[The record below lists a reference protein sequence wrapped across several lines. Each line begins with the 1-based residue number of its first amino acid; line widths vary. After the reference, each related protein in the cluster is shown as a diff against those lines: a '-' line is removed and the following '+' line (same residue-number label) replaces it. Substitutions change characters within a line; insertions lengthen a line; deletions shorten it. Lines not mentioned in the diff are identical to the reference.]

1 MAVFE
6 LTATRQ
12 MVLGNGMIVDKGMP
26 LTLNIPMHGITPYN
40 LMNNSRCRDQVL
52 QQFAMNGVPLPPN
65 SPYLNPG
72 CWNIKMR

>member
-1 MAVFE
+1 MAIFE

-12 MVLGNGMIVDKGMP
+12 MVLGIGMIVDKGMT
-26 LTLNIPMHGITPYN
+26 LTLNIPMNGITPYN